1 LSPPIPT
8 TRTPTPLTLIYFIM
22 KVRLDNPTYFHDQ
35 LLGITLNFAQLNL
48 YRKIT
53 LDMVFN
59 LSIIETF
66 ILIVNGDGKQNQF
79 VGGVVTTSVIIFAMG
94 SVCR

>member
-1 LSPPIPT
+1 
-8 TRTPTPLTLIYFIM
+8 M
-22 KVRLDNPTYFHDQ
+22 KVRLDNPIYFHGQ
-35 LLGITLNFAQLNL
+35 LLGITLNLAQLNL

-66 ILIVNGDGKQNQF
+66 ILIVNGDGKQNQCA
-79 VGGVVTTSVIIFAMG
+79 GGVVATSVIIFAIG

>member
-1 LSPPIPT
+1 
-8 TRTPTPLTLIYFIM
+8 M
-22 KVRLDNPTYFHDQ
+22 KVRLDNPTYLHGQF
-35 LLGITLNFAQLNL
+35 LGITLNLAQLNL

-79 VGGVVTTSVIIFAMG
+79 VGGVVTTSVIIFAIG